1 MPRGV
6 GEIHVSAALTN
17 IAVKYGDPAFVAEKI
32 FPVVKVKKRA
42 DYYWVFGREALRTVD
57 THRGIG
63 AVANEVEWSATPEL
77 YGCLGHGLRE
87 FVPDEIK
94 ANADPAIQPM
104 INSTEDLV
112 ARIRRAYETRI
123 QAIVQSTT
131 FITNFT
137 NVVTAWSAASGAD
150 PLNDVNTAKT
160 AIRRNAGVIP
170 NTIVMSEPVSFS
182 LLEWMKDQAY
192 TPYES
197 YWKEGNLPP
206 KLWGL
211 TPIIAG
217 AVQDTAAEGQT
228 AVIADIWNDNV
239 LVCYINPGPPGLR
252 TISLGW
258 TIRSEGFK
266 TVRYR
271 VEERHGEYVEVGM
284 AQDEKLVATECGY
297 LLVGAN
303 TGTGS

>member
-6 GEIHVSAALTN
+6 GEVHVSAALTN

-32 FPVVKVKKRA
+32 FPVVSVKKRA
-42 DYYWVFGREALRTVD
+42 DYYWVFGREALRVVD

-77 YGCLGHGLRE
+77 YGCLGYGLRE
-87 FVPDEIK
+87 FVPDELK
-94 ANADPAIQPM
+94 QNADPAIQPM
-104 INSTEDLV
+104 INSTEDIV
-112 ARIRRAYETRI
+112 ARIRREFETRI

-131 FITNFT
+131 FITSFR
-137 NVVTAWSAASGAD
+137 NVVTAWSAAAGAD

-160 AIRRNAGVIP
+160 AIRRNAGVIA

-197 YWKEGNLPP
+197 YWKEGKLPP
-206 KLWGL
+206 KIWGL
-211 TPIIAG
+211 SVIIAG
-217 AVQDTAAEGQT
+217 AVQDTSNEGQT
-228 AVIADIWNDNV
+228 SVIADIWNDNV

-258 TIRSEGFK
+258 TIRSETLK

-271 VEERHGEYVEVGM
+271 VEERVGEYVQVTM
-284 AQDEKLVATECGY
+284 AQDEKLVATECGH